1 MKIYFLRGVSGSGKS
16 TEAMRLANNNKDV
29 ICSADDY
36 FMKDGEYIFNPSLL
50 SAAHGE
56 CLRKFISLVSNG
68 SDIAIVDNTNLQ
80 WWEMKAYW
88 EVAMIAFLGVRVEIE
103 IVEFRTP
110 NEIEKVTEY
119 AQTCANRNAHGV
131 PLGAIL
137 KQMTRMEP
145 LPEMA
150 KVFATVREIIC

>member
-36 FMKDGEYIFNPSLL
+36 FMRDGEYKFN
-50 SAAHGE
+50 SADLPVAHGR

-80 WWEMKAYW
+80 WWELKAYW

-110 NEIEKVTEY
+110 SDVEKVTEY
-119 AQTCANRNAHGV
+119 AQTCASRNAHGV
-131 PLGAIL
+131 PLDAIRR
-137 KQMTRMEP
+137 QMARMEP
-145 LPEMA
+145 LPERA
-150 KVFATVREIIC
+150 KVFATVREICF